1 MIRVAGGEVWEDKT
15 LLDWDINDYRLF
27 CGDLGNDV
35 TDQVEYL
42 TEKAALCKH

>member
-15 LLDWDINDYRLF
+15 LLEWDINDYRLF

-35 TDQVEYL
+35 TDQVGQ
-42 TEKAALCKH
+42 